1 MFYHIPPEEMILIPS
16 FLFDSQIVE
25 NIETMQE
32 LFFYSML
39 ERELLKTTKK
49 DDYLLELRRTILLVL
64 VG

>member
-1 MFYHIPPEEMILIPS
+1 MILIPS